1 VVIELVV
8 SPAGGVVESLVL
20 ESFDEKAAAEV
31 TATVATWR
39 FRSEKEMMVAGL
51 SKGCKGCLR
60 VNRLAFDFVILKGR
74 GMVVDLAERA
84 VKGQAFPDPF
94 HKGKE

>member
-1 VVIELVV
+1 
-8 SPAGGVVESLVL
+8 
-20 ESFDEKAAAEV
+20 
-31 TATVATWR
+31 
-39 FRSEKEMMVAGL
+39 MVAGL